1 MVENTWKENK
11 QKIVTTVI
19 LVTLFLITFALLAN
33 TGIKL
38 YDTKF
43 ANEVLNEQKEKLK
56 EDLKVSERKEQE
68 AIEKADSITAYYTE
82 ELIRL
87 RRSNRKDIEDIEK
100 SYGEKISSY
109 DTIAF
114 VSAYELL
121 ADIRYDHN

>member
-43 ANEVLNEQKEKLK
+43 ANEVLNEQKEKLE

-82 ELIRL
+82 ELVRL
-87 RRSNRKDIEDIEK
+87 KRSNRKDIEDIEK

>member
-68 AIEKADSITAYYTE
+68 AIEKADSITAYYTK
-82 ELIRL
+82 ELVRL
-87 RRSNRKDIEDIEK
+87 KRSNRKDIEDIEN
-100 SYGEKISSY
+100 SYGKKISSY

>member
-1 MVENTWKENK
+1 
-11 QKIVTTVI
+11 
-19 LVTLFLITFALLAN
+19 VTLFLITFALLAN

-87 RRSNRKDIEDIEK
+87 KRSNRKDIEDIEK

>member
-43 ANEVLNEQKEKLK
+43 ANEVLNEQKEKLE
-56 EDLKVSERKEQE
+56 ED
-68 AIEKADSITAYYTE
+68 
-82 ELIRL
+82 
-87 RRSNRKDIEDIEK
+87 EK
-100 SYGEKISSY
+100 SRR
-109 DTIAF
+109 
-114 VSAYELL
+114 L
-121 ADIRYDHN
+121 

>member
-87 RRSNRKDIEDIEK
+87 KRSNRKDIEGIEK

>member
-1 MVENTWKENK
+1 MVNNVWKGNK
-11 QKIVTTVI
+11 QKIVTIVVV
-19 LVTLFLITFALLAN
+19 VTLFLITFALLAN

-43 ANEVLNEQKEKLK
+43 ANEVLEEQKEKLNK
-56 EDLKVSERKEQE
+56 KLKVSELKEQE
-68 AIEKADSITAYYTE
+68 AVERADSIITYYTK
-82 ELIRL
+82 ELGRL
-87 RRSNRKDIEDIEK
+87 KRSNARDIENIEK
-100 SYGEKISSY
+100 SYDKKISSY

>member
-1 MVENTWKENK
+1 MVENTLKENK

-56 EDLKVSERKEQE
+56 KDLKISERKEQE

-87 RRSNRKDIEDIEK
+87 KRSNKKDIEDIER
-100 SYGEKISSY
+100 SYDEKILSY

-114 VSAYELL
+114 VNAYQLL
-121 ADIRYDHN
+121 SDIRYDHN

>member
-1 MVENTWKENK
+1 MVKNAWEENK

-43 ANEVLNEQKEKLK
+43 ANEVLNEQKERLK
-56 EDLKVSERKEQE
+56 KDLKNSERKEQQP
-68 AIEKADSITAYYTE
+68 IERADSITAYYTE
-82 ELIRL
+82 ELTRL
-87 RRSNRKDIEDIEK
+87 KRSNRKDIEDIEK
-100 SYGEKISSY
+100 SYDEKISSY

-114 VSAYELL
+114 VNAYKLL